1 MHKIRSFQDD
11 MRQFLRP
18 KIWSQGTPLGS
29 LGPGSQG
36 ALGLGPCRFQI
47 LVIWGPNDPPVLVVF
62 HVQAKNL
69 NTVRSWC
76 DIQTFAYQKA
86 TFL

>member
-1 MHKIRSFQDD
+1 
-11 MRQFLRP
+11 MRKYLRP
-18 KIWSQGTPLGS
+18 KFWSHGTPLGY
-29 LGPGSQG
+29 LGPGSRE
-36 ALGLGPCRFQI
+36 ALGPGSYGFQI